1 MNIESRKKK
10 CCIWG
15 FAGQRN
21 FGDDLFAR
29 AIHHNLNAK
38 NRELWV
44 YGDPFSDLEREY
56 SFKKLLLSKA
66 LPGIN
71 RLRTIIISRRIDEFV
86 LGGGNLLDDETMPEM
101 LQESPFFRRR
111 SVLRIALGLGINT
124 SRKQS
129 HLRRVAMLLE
139 KFSYVGFR
147 DEDSYNWAKS
157 LGLDAN
163 FALTEDL
170 AFAWTSPREDVPTG
184 CNEIGFAL
192 CAPKQIQYYNQNM
205 KRVDEV
211 FDEIVKSSV
220 DTALR
225 LDKKPVFFALC
236 TNRNQN
242 DAVAVRQ
249 SLRRLGKEKDAPIV
263 EFKGSVADLE
273 ARMRFCAS
281 FVSMRLHGSISAFQ
295 SGIPLGV
302 FSYHPKCTEFFYSL
316 NADRRQIFDVADFD
330 PANYCD
336 FIRYVSLFAPKLM
349 PGEERIRRARVNF
362 HEFK

>member
-1 MNIESRKKK
+1 M
-10 CCIWG
+10 
-15 FAGQRN
+15 
-21 FGDDLFAR
+21 FAR
-29 AIHHNLNAK
+29 AIYRNLNAR

-44 YGDPFSDLEREY
+44 YEDPFCDLEREY
-56 SFKKLLLSKA
+56 SFRKFLLNKA
-66 LPGIN
+66 LPGFN
-71 RLRTIIISRRIDEFV
+71 RLRTLWFPRRIDEFV

-101 LQESPFFRRR
+101 LQESPFFRRK

-129 HLRRVAMLLE
+129 HLSRVAMLLE

-170 AFAWTSPREDVPTG
+170 AFAWTSPREDVPMG
-184 CNEIGFAL
+184 CDEIGFAL
-192 CAPKQIQYYNQNM
+192 CSPKQIQYYNQDM
-205 KRVDEV
+205 KGVDEM
-211 FDEIVKSSV
+211 FHEIVRSSV

-225 LDKKPVFFALC
+225 LGKRPVFFALC

-273 ARMRFCAS
+273 GRMQLCAS

-302 FSYHPKCTEFFYSL
+302 FSYHPKCTEFFNSL
-316 NADRRQIFDVADFD
+316 NADRRQIFDGVDFD
-330 PANYCD
+330 PSNYSD
-336 FIRYVSLFAPKLM
+336 FIRHVSLFAPKLL
-349 PGEERIRRARVNF
+349 PDAERIRKAKENF